1 MPLTD
6 VAIRQA
12 KGGDKSFKLSDGGG
26 LHLLVT
32 PTGSKLRRLGYGK
45 DEATVHGFRATA
57 STILNQSLSSHPDV
71 LERQLA
77 HVEANDVRRA

>member
-12 KGGDKSFKLSDGGG
+12 KGGDKPFKLSDGGG

-32 PTGSKLRRLGYGK
+32 PTGSKLWRLSYRFDGK
-45 DEATVHGFRATA
+45 VTGIR
-57 STILNQSLSSHPDV
+57 V
-71 LERQLA
+71 LFC
-77 HVEANDVRRA
+77 DG

>member
-12 KGGDKSFKLSDGGG
+12 KATKKPFNLSDGGG

-32 PTGSKLRRLGYGK
+32 PTGGKL
-45 DEATVHGFRATA
+45 
-57 STILNQSLSSHPDV
+57 
-71 LERQLA
+71 
-77 HVEANDVRRA
+77 